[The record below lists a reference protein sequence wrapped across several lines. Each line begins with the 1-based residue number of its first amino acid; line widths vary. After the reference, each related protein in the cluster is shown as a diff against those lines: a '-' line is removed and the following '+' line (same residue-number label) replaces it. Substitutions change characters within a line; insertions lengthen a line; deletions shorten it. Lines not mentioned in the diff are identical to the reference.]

1 MILYWTPNKER
12 MKEGICCHTK
22 KSNQRKVLNKMS
34 KVLKMSHNEDVKINY
49 IECSKEKCSAS
60 WFETIRQTSD
70 RRWPRDVKTLAIR
83 NVLRPILIDT
93 YEKIPIVFVSP
104 CK

>member
-1 MILYWTPNKER
+1 MVKFSYKNVK
-12 MKEGICCHTK
+12 
-22 KSNQRKVLNKMS
+22 QRKFLNKMS

-49 IECSKEKCSAS
+49 IECSKAKCSAS
-60 WFETIRQTSD
+60 WLDTIRQTSD

-83 NVLRPILIDT
+83 NVLRPILIDA
-93 YEKIPIVFVSP
+93 YEIIPIFFVSP